1 VSFVI
6 SPERPDSPEAVELIE
21 ELEAHLASLY
31 PSESRHGY
39 SVDKLIREGVA
50 FFVVRDGAAP
60 AGCGGIQVFG
70 TEFAELKRMY
80 VRPAYRG
87 QGLGLLLL
95 KHLTGYARR
104 HGVGL
109 LRLETGIHQAAAI
122 AMYERAGFRQIPPFA
137 GYRDDPVSR
146 CYEMKLE

>member
-1 VSFVI
+1 MSYVI
-6 SPERPDSPEAVELIE
+6 TPERPDSPDAVELIE

-50 FFVVRDGAAP
+50 FFLVRDGTAP
-60 AGCGGIQVFG
+60 AGCGGIQIG
-70 TEFAELKRMY
+70 AEFAELKRMY
-80 VRPAYRG
+80 VRPAFRG
-87 QGLGLLLL
+87 QGLGRLMLE
-95 KHLTGYARR
+95 HLTAYARGR
-104 HGVGL
+104 DIRT

-146 CYEMKLE
+146 CYEMRLE